1 MEDTS
6 HDQVTRNRKR
16 YSYRGGSLFWGL
28 IIVLVCLVI
37 GVTGVLRRHK
47 SHRRLTKGGK
57 QYSLLYR
64 DSQGRR
70 YVKSHDDSAD
80 AFEYWVLEGD
90 GGSSPASPTS
100 WQRIPSF
107 PAGLE
112 PTKEVVEE
120 ENGKPTSVIEEE
132 SAVPEDEMVVEE
144 ATTESDVEA
153 AESPSGDT
161 GGDAD
166 SGGDSGGDAGG
177 DGGGDGGD

>member
-1 MEDTS
+1 MRDS
-6 HDQVTRNRKR
+6 HHGATFFL
-16 YSYRGGSLFWGL
+16 SLT
-28 IIVLVCLVI
+28 IILVFVVLGVI
-37 GVTGVLRRHK
+37 AALHRHK
-47 SHRRLTKGGK
+47 SHRRHTKGGK

-70 YVKSHDDSAD
+70 YVKSHDDTAD
-80 AFEYWVLEGD
+80 VFEYWVLEGD
-90 GGSSPASPTS
+90 GGSSGASPTS

-107 PAGLE
+107 PSGLA

-153 AESPSGDT
+153 AESPSSDT
-161 GGDAD
+161 GGDAE

-177 DGGGDGGD
+177 DGGGDGGGGD